1 VTGMDHRERL
11 EQYRHLYESGLISA
25 DEYQRQV
32 GRIKAAERMRLL
44 EEGGVA
50 ALFHLEPG
58 IAARVLTSQV
68 FWVVLVLA
76 MMPFVL
82 AFIGVPPEQGMIL
95 YFAFLWF
102 FLYLRLFRF
111 NLIGSFSMDFA
122 FTAFL
127 VVFPGLALVLPA
139 LQWPGFVFGVGI
151 AEELTKLLPV
161 VIVLWLAR
169 RTGRRIGLQASILL
183 GITSGLAFAGFE
195 NILYSEQY
203 GARLFGMKFTLQ
215 GVVVSRLL
223 MTPFL
228 HSVWAGI
235 TGFAVGAAAAM
246 GPGSWVRGLRIV
258 APWLLFAATPWSWR
272 ITGKASMPPSSTR
285 RSCERDGRSS
295 AMNDVTRWDDAWALD
310 LPGETS
316 EQILFGLVLKDLAHG
331 ASFDVEFEE
340 GEVRLEVDFICGD
353 ELEGTTYRLLLVA
366 EVAGPE
372 ASTLLT
378 DFAED
383 VLGEMAETAAEAAQG
398 ARLVGEAGLEE
409 IEIRVVP
416 EDEER
421 WDLVCPD
428 WLAPDGAEVPFGFR
442 PFRKASGEPW
452 PSNADLDGFSR
463 IVVVPTE
470 GGYRLYGVDLPT
482 DEEGE
487 A

>member
-1 VTGMDHRERL
+1 MDHRERL

-139 LQWPGFVFGVGI
+139 LQWLLGGFYALVRARVLVLQWPGFVFGVGI

-258 APWLLFAATPWSWR
+258 APWLLFAAILHGSYDTFSFSPVL
-272 ITGKASMPPSSTR
+272 AV
-285 RSCERDGRSS
+285 
-295 AMNDVTRWDDAWALD
+295 VTAAV
-310 LPGETS
+310 S
-316 EQILFGLVLKDLAHG
+316 YLVL
-331 ASFDVEFEE
+331 
-340 GEVRLEVDFICGD
+340 
-353 ELEGTTYRLLLVA
+353 
-366 EVAGPE
+366 
-372 ASTLLT
+372 
-378 DFAED
+378 
-383 VLGEMAETAAEAAQG
+383 TAA
-398 ARLVGEAGLEE
+398 
-409 IEIRVVP
+409 
-416 EDEER
+416 
-421 WDLVCPD
+421 
-428 WLAPDGAEVPFGFR
+428 
-442 PFRKASGEPW
+442 
-452 PSNADLDGFSR
+452 
-463 IVVVPTE
+463 VVVAKHWE
-470 GGYRLYGVDLPT
+470 GDHAAFLNEKVL
-482 DEEGE
+482 
-487 A
+487 